1 MGYYN
6 SKVANATKLNPAVL
20 AAVTTDWITEL
31 QEELKQAGR
40 QVDRLERKLLIR
52 SKKLGEARSLESA
65 MVRVADLMDEVQS
78 RADIAECAA
87 HFAGEVGRQAVI
99 DSCEAMHED
108 PGWWLRTK
116 TGGFVK

>member
-6 SKVANATKLNPAVL
+6 SKVANATKLNPAML

-31 QEELKQAGR
+31 QEELRKAGR
-40 QVDRLERKLLIR
+40 QIDKLDRKLRVR

-65 MVRVADLMDEVQS
+65 MVRVADLMDEVQGN
-78 RADIAECAA
+78 ADIAECAA
-87 HFAGEVGRQAVI
+87 PVEGEVGRQAVI